1 VTGFWW
7 RADYGNPTA
16 GLPGTQKPTPRL
28 MAIDL
33 LRLPTDSIVRPD
45 KDRFLQEENPFEAMM
60 SRFDRA
66 AELLDLEPGIYKIL
80 RNPEKQLTVSIPVQ
94 LDNGDVEV
102 FIGYRVLY
110 NTSRGPAKGGI
121 RFDKNVTLEEVK
133 ALAAWMT
140 WKCAVVNLPFG
151 GAKGGV
157 ICDPLSMSVG
167 ELERVTRRY
176 TKGIISLLG
185 PDTDVPAPDV
195 NTNERVMAW
204 VMDTYSMHV
213 GRTENAVVTGKPV
226 EMGGSLGRKE
236 ATGRGCML
244 VTREALQHLGMSMK
258 GATVAVQGFGNVGS
272 TAATLMARE
281 GCKIVG
287 ISDRTGAYYNANGI
301 DVDAANAHVRQ
312 HRTLEGFKG
321 GDSIDPEELL
331 MLEVD
336 VLVPAALENVI
347 TTKNAPKVRAKVI
360 CEGANGPTT
369 AAADPILD
377 EKGIFVIPD
386 ILANAG
392 GVTVSYFEWVQD
404 RMGYFW
410 SEAIVNERL
419 ADIMNR
425 SFADVLQ
432 LSKTHK
438 VNMRTAAYM
447 LSISRVATVHRLR
460 GIYA

>member
-1 VTGFWW
+1 
-7 RADYGNPTA
+7 
-16 GLPGTQKPTPRL
+16 

-45 KDRFLQEENPFEAMM
+45 KDRFLNEENPFEAMM

-80 RNPEKQLTVSIPVQ
+80 RNPEKQLIVSVPVM

-102 FIGYRVLY
+102 FTGYRVLY

-121 RFDKNVTLEEVK
+121 RFDLNVTLEEVK

-204 VMDTYSMHV
+204 LMDTYSMHV
-213 GRTENAVVTGKPV
+213 GRTENAVTTGKPV

-244 VTREALQHLGMSMK
+244 VTKEALQHLGMDIK
-258 GATVAVQGFGNVGS
+258 GARVAVQGFGNVGS
-272 TAATLMARE
+272 IAAKLMAEQGAR
-281 GCKIVG
+281 IVA
-287 ISDRTGAYYNANGI
+287 ISDRAGAFHNAQGI
-301 DVDAANAHVRQ
+301 DVDAAIRHVQQ
-312 HRTLEGFKG
+312 HRSLEGFTG
-321 GDSIDPEELL
+321 GDAIDADDLL
-331 MLEVD
+331 TLDVD

-347 TTKNAPKVRAKVI
+347 TTKNAPRIRAKVI

-369 AAADPILD
+369 AAADPILE

-410 SEAIVNERL
+410 SEAVVNERL
-419 ADIMNR
+419 GDIMTR

-432 LSKTHK
+432 LSKQHR

>member
-1 VTGFWW
+1 M
-7 RADYGNPTA
+7 
-16 GLPGTQKPTPRL
+16 Q
-28 MAIDL
+28 
-33 LRLPTDSIVRPD
+33 
-45 KDRFLQEENPFEAMM
+45 
-60 SRFDRA
+60 
-66 AELLDLEPGIYKIL
+66 
-80 RNPEKQLTVSIPVQ
+80 
-94 LDNGDVEV
+94 
-102 FIGYRVLY
+102 
-110 NTSRGPAKGGI
+110 
-121 RFDKNVTLEEVK
+121 
-133 ALAAWMT
+133 
-140 WKCAVVNLPFG
+140 
-151 GAKGGV
+151 
-157 ICDPLSMSVG
+157 
-167 ELERVTRRY
+167 
-176 TKGIISLLG
+176 LLG

-204 VMDTYSMHV
+204 VMDTYSMRV

-244 VTREALQHLGMSMK
+244 VTREAMEHLKLPMQ

-272 TAATLMARE
+272 VAAKLLARE
-281 GCKIVG
+281 GCKVVG
-287 ISDRTGAYYNANGI
+287 IADRFVSLHNATGI
-301 DVDAANAHVRQ
+301 DVEAAIAYVQQ
-312 HRTLEGFKG
+312 HKSLEGFPG
-321 GDSIDPEELL
+321 ADVISSDELL
-331 MLEVD
+331 TLDVD

-347 TTKNAPKVRAKVI
+347 TAKLAPRIRAKVV

-369 AAADPILD
+369 AAADPILE

-410 SEAIVNERL
+410 SEDVVNERL
-419 ADIMNR
+419 ADIMTR
-425 SFADVLQ
+425 SFRDVLQ
-432 LSKTHK
+432 LSMQHS